1 MFIEGIMQHG
11 VHKLVSPKEFKVSLI
26 RKEEMLHW
34 IPCLCSIQVA
44 FHLPSQKNKIT
55 PAVFL
60 LVNHIIIVTQS
71 KHFPADMHKPIY
83 LLFENVCLHLYMA
96 YY

>member
-26 RKEEMLHW
+26 RKGKMLHW
-34 IPCLCSIQVA
+34 ITCLCSIQVA

-55 PAVFL
+55 PTVSL

-71 KHFPADMHKPIY
+71 KHFPADIHKLIY
-83 LLFENVCLHLYMA
+83 LLFENVLLHL
-96 YY
+96 